1 MVSTNYYNL
10 LSKTGLAKF
19 RKTYHATSLLYLG
32 CALAN
37 SSEWQWQTGKT
48 HVFEYSGRLLSQ
60 VPHLATHYS
69 GLGLNATV
77 MIDVLSNQKLQL
89 SLDNARFTN
98 VNQRLESRLTSN
110 DGLDGQNWREVYL
123 PQMTEVDS
131 QIMELL
137 RQPIVFEMVSS
148 ILKRSRN

>member
-1 MVSTNYYNL
+1 
-10 LSKTGLAKF
+10 
-19 RKTYHATSLLYLG
+19 
-32 CALAN
+32 
-37 SSEWQWQTGKT
+37 
-48 HVFEYSGRLLSQ
+48 
-60 VPHLATHYS
+60 
-69 GLGLNATV
+69 

-98 VNQRLESRLTSN
+98 VNQRLEPRLTSN